1 MSGMTLHFARVKFS
15 LRMMALTCCREGFLV
30 MPLSFESRSVFQ
42 IVFLKSG
49 MASPKYANNLKIRQ
63 KTNKSHQFVLR

>member
-30 MPLSFESRSVFQ
+30 MPLSFESRSVFSNCFFE
-42 IVFLKSG
+42 VRNGF
-49 MASPKYANNLKIRQ
+49 PKICQQSKDQ
-63 KTNKSHQFVLR
+63 TEDQ